1 MCNFEQWKSADY
13 RAVYGLHNHTP
24 PGCDTAVIAAWS
36 RPRPRRRQGRSQA
49 VEGFARLG
57 LAELGRGTKG
67 VVQQDADSHAG
78 DHSLEESTRFHRV
91 HLFFVA
97 FLSFIGLCTVCPA
110 EVKKCEKDGGV
121 SCQAGAELV

>member
-1 MCNFEQWKSADY
+1 MVYITIHRPDAIPRLLQLGADLVHGVVKG
-13 RAVYGLHNHTP
+13 AG
-24 PGCDTAVIAAWS
+24 
-36 RPRPRRRQGRSQA
+36 QA

-91 HLFFVA
+91 HLFFIA

>member
-1 MCNFEQWKSADY
+1 MVYITIHRPDAIPRLLQLGADLVHGVVKG
-13 RAVYGLHNHTP
+13 AG
-24 PGCDTAVIAAWS
+24 
-36 RPRPRRRQGRSQA
+36 QA

-91 HLFFVA
+91 HLFFRCIFILYRPVYSMPGRGEKMRKRRRC
-97 FLSFIGLCTVCPA
+97 FLPSGGGIGIIP
-110 EVKKCEKDGGV
+110 
-121 SCQAGAELV
+121 